1 MLTPADAE
9 RLLADA
15 ELVCSAEKSALTI
28 RRMAAEIT
36 ARLATRNPLVLLVM
50 NGALMFAGDLLRQLA
65 FPLEVDYLQVSR
77 YRDATRGGELNWLV
91 EPRGAVAG
99 RAVLVL
105 DDILDEGVTL
115 AAIRER
121 LLAQG
126 AAEVLLAVFADKAL
140 DREKPVHAD
149 FVGIVVPNRYVF
161 GYGMDIRGAW
171 RHLPAVYA
179 LKET

>member
-15 ELVCSAEKSALTI
+15 ELVCSAEKSALAI
-28 RRMAAEIT
+28 RRMAAEI
-36 ARLATRNPLVLLVM
+36 AVRLATRNPLVLLVM

-77 YRDATRGGELNWLV
+77 YRDATRGGELNWLL
-91 EPRGAVAG
+91 EPRSVVAG

-115 AAIRER
+115 AAIKAR
-121 LLAQG
+121 LLSQG
-126 AAEVLLAVFADKAL
+126 AKECLVAVLTNKELG
-140 DREKPVHAD
+140 REKPVTAD
-149 FVGIVVPNRYVF
+149 FVGLSLPDRYVF
-161 GYGMDIRGAW
+161 GCGMDVRGAW
-171 RHLPAVYA
+171 RNLPGIHA
-179 LKET
+179 LK